1 MAMIL
6 SSLKHGFTVPIR
18 KIIPQYLE
26 RVNICDVTLRDGI
39 QALKEPIITP
49 EQRVNLINLLS
60 ECGYNTLE
68 IASVSKLPQ
77 MVNSIQLYDRIK
89 RNNTI
94 NYSTLV
100 LNSKAFND
108 LRVLITRP
116 DIISTVV
123 SPSPEFTKAN
133 MNRTVND
140 MIEDSKNIMQICK
153 VNKIKF
159 RLYVSTSFTC
169 SLSKKIYVYT
179 LIDFLKQFDLDNI
192 DEIAISDTTASATP
206 STMTHLITDIKK
218 YDENILNKVWF
229 HLHENSSTCDTVY
242 HALKNGARNFD
253 TTFANL
259 GGCPSAGLHKN
270 LHIDTLFNA
279 INKYNVDDESTYMS
293 KLYTYINRNK
303 LSQSVHTFTKLLGR
317 VD

>member
-6 SSLKHGFTVPIR
+6 SSLKHGFGKVPVKTIG
-18 KIIPQYLE
+18 QYLE

-39 QALKEPIITP
+39 QALKEPIITF

-68 IASVSKLPQ
+68 ITSISKLPQ
-77 MVNSIQLYDRIK
+77 MVNSVHLYDRIK
-89 RNNTI
+89 RNNNI

-108 LRVLITRP
+108 PRVLISKP

-123 SPSPEFTKAN
+123 SPSPQFTKAN
-133 MNRTVND
+133 MNRTIDD
-140 MIEDSKNIMQICK
+140 MIEDSKNTLQICK

-179 LIDFLKQFDLDNI
+179 LINFLKQFDLNNI

-229 HLHENSSTCDTVY
+229 HLHENSSTADTVY

-253 TTFANL
+253 TTFADL

-270 LHIDTLFNA
+270 LHIDTLLNA
-279 INKYNVDDESTYMS
+279 INRYNLDDESKYIS
-293 KLYTYINRNK
+293 KLYTHINRHK
-303 LSQSVHTFTKLLGR
+303 LSQSVHTLTKLLGR